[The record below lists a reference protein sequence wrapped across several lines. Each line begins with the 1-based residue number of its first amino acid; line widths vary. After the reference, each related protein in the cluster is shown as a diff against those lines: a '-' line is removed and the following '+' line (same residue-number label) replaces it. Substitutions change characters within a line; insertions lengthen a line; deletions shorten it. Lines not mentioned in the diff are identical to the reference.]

1 MGAEMD
7 RPLVSIIVPVYNVES
22 YLPQCIESILAQ
34 TYENLEIILV
44 DDGSADSSGRICEE
58 YADRDTRI
66 QTIHNPNEGLAA
78 ARNQGLEV
86 ARGVYCSFVDSDDYI
101 ARDCIAY
108 LYDMA
113 IENNA
118 QIAVC
123 GYQKVYGGGS
133 GNVLAENVLGRS
145 KKKKA
150 VGVYDTFSALSAL
163 LYQGGII
170 ASAWGR
176 LFRRKLFSEIRFP
189 KGRQHEDVA
198 VMYQLF
204 DRAEKI
210 VVGSEKKYFYLQR
223 PGSIIHSAFDQRR
236 MDYIVSTQEC
246 IEYMQGRYPE
256 LVNAAVSR
264 HFSACFELL
273 ASMPPANAGMG
284 NGNAYR
290 KLAQEIK
297 KHRKTVLCDRNAR
310 LVNRLAAAGSYISIA
325 AMQKLCHLKR
335 I

>member
-210 VVGSEKKYFYLQR
+210 VVGSEKKYFYLQN
-223 PGSIIHSAFDQRR
+223 P
-236 MDYIVSTQEC
+236 
-246 IEYMQGRYPE
+246 
-256 LVNAAVSR
+256 AVSFILR
-264 HFSACFELL
+264 LTKGEWIISSPRRSALNICRAGIRNLSMRQCRGIL
-273 ASMPPANAGMG
+273 APALSCLPVCLRQMQEWEMAMHTG
-284 NGNAYR
+284 N
-290 KLAQEIK
+290 L
-297 KHRKTVLCDRNAR
+297 HRRLRSTERPCCVTETQDWSTDWQQQDPIFQSRPCRNYA
-310 LVNRLAAAGSYISIA
+310 I
-325 AMQKLCHLKR
+325 
-335 I
+335 